1 VAVPGAVAEPATVVD
16 SWADIVAADGH
27 RVPAFVAE
35 PAAADVQRLCA
46 IVVIAHAMGVDEHI
60 RDVTRRFAAQ
70 GFIASAPELFAR
82 LGGPPRESMEEVMRK
97 LTGLG
102 DPGAVADLVATAS
115 WLRAHPRGNGRVAS
129 IGFCMGG
136 RLSLL
141 LATQPGVLDRAID
154 CWGGRITRRTLPP
167 DELHPEVVVERISQ
181 LSCPLLGIFGELD
194 ENPSPAD
201 VEELR
206 SALLEHGKEHR
217 IRSFA
222 GAGHAFF
229 ADTRPSYREEQA
241 HLAWK
246 EFLDFLT
253 PLHR

>member
-1 VAVPGAVAEPATVVD
+1 VAVPGAVAEPAAVVD
-16 SWADIVAADGH
+16 SWVELVAADGH

-35 PAAADVQRLCA
+35 PAAVETTGLGGV
-46 IVVIAHAMGVDEHI
+46 VVIAHALGVDDHI

-82 LGGPPRESMEEVMRK
+82 LGGPLGASMEEVMRK
-97 LTGLG
+97 LATLG
-102 DPGAVADLVATAS
+102 DAGAVADLVATAS
-115 WLRAHPRGNGRVAS
+115 WLRAHAHGNGRVAS

-154 CWGGRITRRTLPP
+154 CWGGRFTSRTLPA
-167 DELHPEVVVERISQ
+167 DELHPQVVVERIAQ

-194 ENPSPAD
+194 ENPNPAD

-206 SALLEHGKEHR
+206 SALLAHGKEHR

-241 HLAWK
+241 HLAWT
-246 EFLDFLT
+246 EFLDFLA
-253 PLHR
+253 PLRG

>member
-1 VAVPGAVAEPATVVD
+1 MAAPGAVADAAAVVD
-16 SWADIVAADGH
+16 SWVEVVAADGH

-35 PAAADVQRLCA
+35 PAAANATGLCGV
-46 IVVIAHAMGVDEHI
+46 VVIAHAGGVDDHI

-70 GFIASAPELFAR
+70 GFVASAPELFAR
-82 LGGPPRESMEEVMRK
+82 LGGPPRPSMEEIMRK
-97 LTGLG
+97 LAELG

-115 WLRAHPRGNGRVAS
+115 SLRAHPRGNGRVAS

-154 CWGGRITRRTLPP
+154 CWGGRITRRTLPA
-167 DELHPEVVVERISQ
+167 DDLHPEVVVERIAQ

-194 ENPSPAD
+194 ENPSQAD

-206 SALLEHGKEHR
+206 SALIENGKEYR

-246 EFLDFLT
+246 EFLDFLA
-253 PLHR
+253 PLQR

>member
-1 VAVPGAVAEPATVVD
+1 MPVPGAVAEPAAVVD
-16 SWADIVAADGH
+16 FWAEVVAADGH

-35 PAAADVQRLCA
+35 PAAAEAQRLCGV
-46 IVVIAHAMGVDEHI
+46 VVIAHAGGVDGHI

-70 GFIASAPELFAR
+70 GFVAAAPELFAR
-82 LGGPPRESMEEVMRK
+82 LGGPPPPNMDEVMRK
-97 LTGLG
+97 LAQLG

-154 CWGGRITRRTLPP
+154 CWGGRITRRTLPA
-167 DELHPEVVVERISQ
+167 DDLHPEVVVERISQ

-206 SALLEHGKEHR
+206 SALLEHRKEHR
-217 IRSFA
+217 IRTFA

-241 HLAWK
+241 HEAWK
-246 EFLDFLT
+246 EFLDFLS
-253 PLHR
+253 PLQR